1 MMTQAAIRDGEGLAA
16 TADWGKDIAVEI
28 ADGKPFKM
36 YTRRPHRL
44 AQLLE
49 LGRRWGDRPHI
60 VQGDRVLTFNDL
72 LRLAPA
78 KAADLARRGVKS
90 GDRVFLMAFNSPDYV
105 INYWAVLLAGAVPTL
120 VNAWWSEVEVSDA
133 VASMKPAL
141 ILADTKASARIPA
154 NAATAPWGNDD
165 IMIGETP
172 DHAPDQ
178 GDENEPGV
186 IIFTSGTS
194 GKPKGV
200 VLSHRSLLAN
210 LQMLLHMTKRLPQQ
224 LTETSAD
231 IALHTGPLFH
241 IGGAQ
246 AMLRAVTVGN
256 TLIMPRGRFDAG
268 ETLDLIE
275 AWKVNRWSA
284 VPTMI
289 SRVLEHPDL
298 ASRNLTSLKAVTLGG
313 APCIPNC
320 SNAFAQVF
328 RARMRGSPRATGCR
342 KTAARRP
349 PLRMGIPSTGRARAG
364 GPCRLQNSKLSS
376 GRACRM
382 ARSSSAHP
390 RK

>member
-1 MMTQAAIRDGEGLAA
+1 M
-16 TADWGKDIAVEI
+16 
-28 ADGKPFKM
+28 
-36 YTRRPHRL
+36 
-44 AQLLE
+44 
-49 LGRRWGDRPHI
+49 GDRPHI